1 VYEVDYDEN
10 IFFRIYW
17 MIDWRACQKEVAP
30 DGANN
35 LIFFFLQIGSRSAA

>member
-17 MIDWRACQKEVAP
+17 MIEWNACQKEVAP

-35 LIFFFLQIGSRSAA
+35 LIFILSTDC